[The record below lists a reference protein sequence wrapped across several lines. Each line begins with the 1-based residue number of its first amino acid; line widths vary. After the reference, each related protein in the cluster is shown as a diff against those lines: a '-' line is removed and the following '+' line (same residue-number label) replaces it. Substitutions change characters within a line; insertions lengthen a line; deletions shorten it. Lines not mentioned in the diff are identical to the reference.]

1 MSSISELAAPTQRL
15 SVSALVMTSIYT
27 LGVNAVWLS
36 YNIFILPVQ
45 MQSVTSESTK
55 GIALGALV
63 GVAIGLA
70 VIVNII
76 AGIISDHSNSRFGR
90 RRPMMM
96 WGMVLTLPFLL
107 LPVFF
112 PLSLLTVSVAYLGM
126 QIFTNVSSGAFQP
139 TLADFIPVDQRGT
152 SAGFK
157 GVFTLIGAAIGVG
170 VITALFAA
178 NLESAAYILIAV
190 IFVITTL
197 INTIAMRPY
206 DKPISNVQPLKLRE
220 VLVDMFR
227 IQKRSAGFFWFVF
240 CSFLI
245 YMGVSGFQFF
255 GVYYLESVLHI
266 TRQEALARAVQISG
280 LLSLVMSMIFAL
292 LAGFLSDKL
301 GRRNIIIVS
310 ALIAAAVGI
319 FFPFARTFVIFLAFS
334 SLYAAS
340 NGVILS
346 VDTALTSDL
355 VPLEEAGKYMA
366 YANLAVGVANGVAPP
381 IFGLILNFQGAPTL
395 NSFIA
400 FFVVSAAF
408 FIISSFVM
416 AFKVPNR

>member
-15 SVSALVMTSIYT
+15 SVSALIMTSIYT

-45 MQSVTSESTK
+45 VQSVTSESTK

-63 GVAIGLA
+63 GVAIGIA

-170 VITALFAA
+170 VITALFAV
-178 NLESAAYILIAV
+178 NLASVAYMLIAGV
-190 IFVITTL
+190 FALTTF
-197 INTIAMRPY
+197 INAFAMQPY
-206 DKPISNVQPLKLRE
+206 DKP
-220 VLVDMFR
+220 
-227 IQKRSAGFFWFVF
+227 
-240 CSFLI
+240 
-245 YMGVSGFQFF
+245 
-255 GVYYLESVLHI
+255 
-266 TRQEALARAVQISG
+266 
-280 LLSLVMSMIFAL
+280 
-292 LAGFLSDKL
+292 
-301 GRRNIIIVS
+301 
-310 ALIAAAVGI
+310 
-319 FFPFARTFVIFLAFS
+319 
-334 SLYAAS
+334 
-340 NGVILS
+340 
-346 VDTALTSDL
+346 
-355 VPLEEAGKYMA
+355 
-366 YANLAVGVANGVAPP
+366 
-381 IFGLILNFQGAPTL
+381 
-395 NSFIA
+395 
-400 FFVVSAAF
+400 
-408 FIISSFVM
+408 
-416 AFKVPNR
+416 

>member
-1 MSSISELAAPTQRL
+1 
-15 SVSALVMTSIYT
+15 
-27 LGVNAVWLS
+27 
-36 YNIFILPVQ
+36 

-206 DKPISNVQPLKLRE
+206 DKPILNVQPLKLRE

-240 CSFLI
+240 GSFLI

-319 FFPFARTFVIFLAFS
+319 FFPFAKTFVIFLAFS

-355 VPLEEAGKYMA
+355 VPLEEAGKFMA

>member
-1 MSSISELAAPTQRL
+1 MSSISEMTAPTQRL
-15 SVSALVMTSIYT
+15 SASALIMTSIYT

-45 MQSVTSESTK
+45 VQSVTSESTK

-178 NLESAAYILIAV
+178 NLKSAAYILIAV
-190 IFVITTL
+190 IFAITTL
-197 INTIAMRPY
+197 INTIAMWPY
-206 DKPISNVQPLKLRE
+206 DKPILDVQPLKLRE

-227 IQKRSAGFFWFVF
+227 IQKRSGGFFWFVF
-240 CSFLI
+240 GSFLI

-355 VPLEEAGKYMA
+355 VPLEEAGKFMA